1 MQDTDRPISSVL
13 SDIVGNVQQIV
24 RAEVR
29 LAKTE
34 VGEEV
39 GKAKRGLIFIAA
51 GAAAAVL
58 ASVFILLAAVYALA
72 LVWPMW
78 VAALVVGAGTCL
90 IGFLVLTAG
99 VRQIKSVSLLPPP
112 RTVSTIQE
120 NIEWAKTR
128 AR

>member
-1 MQDTDRPISSVL
+1 MQDEDRSIASVL
-13 SDIVGNVQQIV
+13 SDIVGNIQQIV

-29 LAKTE
+29 LARTE
-34 VGEEV
+34 VREEI
-39 GKAKRGLIFIAA
+39 GKAKRGLVFVAA
-51 GAAAAVL
+51 GAATALL
-58 ASVFILLAAVYALA
+58 ATVFVLLAAVYALA

-78 VAALVVGAGTCL
+78 VAALVVGVGTCS

-99 VRQIKSVSLLPPP
+99 VRQIKSVSLPPP

>member
-1 MQDTDRPISSVL
+1 MQNGDRSVASVL

-34 VGEEV
+34 VREEV
-39 GKAKRGLIFIAA
+39 GKAKRGLIFVAA
-51 GAAAAVL
+51 GAAAAFL

-78 VAALVVGAGTCL
+78 VAALVVG
-90 IGFLVLTAG
+90 LVTSLTGILTLTAG
-99 VRQIKSVSLLPPP
+99 LRQIRSVSLAPP